1 MNMPLSYHSVGNDAA
16 GDAPMTLHPYTLVH
30 DRMEGGGKS
39 GCRWSIALQQL
50 CSAHSLNKTKKEG
63 RGITMSKI
71 QVQGIHHITFVGS
84 NREAIIDFYEGI
96 LGMPL
101 VIDQPNLDVPG
112 ETHLY
117 FDAGDGRLVTF
128 FVRPTRENDPTPN
141 PEGIGNLHHLAL
153 TVSRSTYTQVAQRLN
168 ERGIWNT
175 GNIDRGFMDSIY
187 FRDPNGQLLELAC
200 YKFVPPEGYT
210 YGDVL
215 VTAQRIRMA
224 AGAPFIH
231 DEHLADAI
239 AELIGRKAISL
250 TGTELPKAEEAKSA
264 PTKEKE
270 GEVELEIS

>member
-1 MNMPLSYHSVGNDAA
+1 
-16 GDAPMTLHPYTLVH
+16 
-30 DRMEGGGKS
+30 
-39 GCRWSIALQQL
+39 
-50 CSAHSLNKTKKEG
+50 
-63 RGITMSKI
+63 MSKI

-84 NREAIIDFYEGI
+84 NRQTTIDFYQEV

-128 FVRPTRENDPTPN
+128 FVRPTRENDPTAN

-168 ERGIWNT
+168 ERSIWNT

-200 YKFVPPEGYT
+200 YKFVPPEGHSYA
-210 YGDVL
+210 DVL
-215 VTAQRIRMA
+215 FTAHRIRIA
-224 AGAPFIH
+224 DGAYNIE
-231 DEHLADAI
+231 DSHLADAI
-239 AELIGRKAISL
+239 AELAGRKAVSL
-250 TGTELPKAEEAKSA
+250 VSAE
-264 PTKEKE
+264 
-270 GEVELEIS
+270 V